1 MSAPQPPFFRR
12 LGAEV
17 IATTVLALPLVMGQL
32 SSMMMNVID
41 TVLAGRHSALTQ
53 AAVAIGTAVWSVAI
67 LIVIGV
73 LMAIPPTVAQLD
85 GAGRRGE
92 IGAVFRQAVWLA
104 LIMGCALAVFVANA
118 DWLLALANVAE
129 DVRPQARAF
138 LRGVAAG
145 APALALFFCFR
156 YLSEGVSLTKPT
168 MVIGL
173 GGLVLLLPLGYALM
187 FGRFGAP
194 ELGAM
199 GLGIATATTLWVQA
213 IAYALTLR
221 YGRGYADLDLFARFD
236 WPRWAPIA
244 DLLKIG
250 LPMGF
255 SIFMEGSLFV
265 ATALIIGSLGTL
277 QTAAHQVAINL
288 ASVTFMIPLGVAMA
302 TTVRVGNAVGRGDP
316 RGVAWAGGAGYAI
329 TCGTQLVS
337 ALVLLFGAGAIASVW
352 TKDAAV
358 AALAAQL
365 MVLAAAFQFS
375 DGIQAASA
383 GALRG
388 LKDTRLPAIITV
400 LSYWG
405 LGMPLGYWMGIV
417 QGQGAHGMWYGL
429 ILGLSAAALMLTIRF
444 VILARRLRRGAP
456 PRPSLHPTA
465 AT

>member
-1 MSAPQPPFFRR
+1 
-12 LGAEV
+12 
-17 IATTVLALPLVMGQL
+17 
-32 SSMMMNVID
+32 
-41 TVLAGRHSALTQ
+41 
-53 AAVAIGTAVWSVAI
+53 
-67 LIVIGV
+67 
-73 LMAIPPTVAQLD
+73 
-85 GAGRRGE
+85 
-92 IGAVFRQAVWLA
+92 
-104 LIMGCALAVFVANA
+104 
-118 DWLLALANVAE
+118 
-129 DVRPQARAF
+129 
-138 LRGVAAG
+138 
-145 APALALFFCFR
+145 
-156 YLSEGVSLTKPT
+156 
-168 MVIGL
+168 
-173 GGLVLLLPLGYALM
+173 
-187 FGRFGAP
+187 
-194 ELGAM
+194 
-199 GLGIATATTLWVQA
+199 VQA
-213 IAYALTLR
+213 IAYGLTLR
-221 YGRGYADLDLFARFD
+221 HGRGYADLHLFAGFE

-255 SIFMEGSLFV
+255 SVFMEGSLFV

-329 TCGTQLVS
+329 TCGTQLAS
-337 ALVLLFGAGAIASVW
+337 AMVLLFGAGAIASVW

-417 QGQGAHGMWYGL
+417 NGQGAHGMWYGL

-444 VILARRLRRGAP
+444 VILARRLRRHA
-456 PRPSLHPTA
+456 LA
-465 AT
+465 ASAR

>member
-1 MSAPQPPFFRR
+1 MPPPPPQFVRR
-12 LGAEV
+12 LGSEV
-17 IATTVLALPLVMGQL
+17 LATTCLALPLVMGQL
-32 SSMMMNVID
+32 SSIMMNVID

-53 AAVAIGTAVWSVAI
+53 AAVAIGAAVWTVAI
-67 LIVIGV
+67 LTVIGV

-92 IGAVFRQAVWLA
+92 IGAVLRQAVWLA
-104 LIMGCALAVFVANA
+104 LAMGIALAVFVANA
-118 DWLLALANVAE
+118 GWLLELAAVAE
-129 DVRPQARAF
+129 DVRPQAHAF
-138 LRGVAAG
+138 LSGVAGG

-156 YLSEGVSLTKPT
+156 YVSEGVSRTKPT
-168 MVIGL
+168 MLIGV
-173 GGLVLLLPLGYALM
+173 GGLFLLLPLGYALM
-187 FGRFGAP
+187 FGRLGAP
-194 ELGAM
+194 ELGAR
-199 GLGIATATTLWVQA
+199 GLGIATAATLWMQA
-213 IAYALTLR
+213 LAYGLTLR
-221 YGRGYADLDLFARFD
+221 FGRAYADLRLFERFD
-236 WPRWAPIA
+236 RPRRAPIA

-255 SIFMEGSLFV
+255 SVFMEGSLFV

-329 TCGTQLVS
+329 TCGTQLIS
-337 ALVLLFGAGAIASVW
+337 ALVLLLGAGAIASVW
-352 TKDAAV
+352 TRDAAV

-429 ILGLSAAALMLTIRF
+429 ILGLTAAALMLTIRF
-444 VILARRLRRGAP
+444 VILARRLRHGVRPHDGSHMTAGA
-456 PRPSLHPTA
+456 
-465 AT
+465 

>member
-1 MSAPQPPFFRR
+1 MSAPPLPFSRR

-17 IATTVLALPLVMGQL
+17 LATTVLALPLVLGQL

-73 LMAIPPTVAQLD
+73 LMAIPPSVAQLD
-85 GAGRRGE
+85 GAGRRRE
-92 IGAVFRQAVWLA
+92 IGPLFRQALWLA
-104 LIMGCALAVFVANA
+104 LLLGLLLWLFVGNA
-118 DWLLALANVAE
+118 GWLLAFAGVADE
-129 DVRPQARAF
+129 VRPQALGF
-138 LRGVAAG
+138 LKGVAPG
-145 APALALFFCFR
+145 APALALFFAFR
-156 YLSEGVSLTKPT
+156 YLSEGVSLTVPT
-168 MVIGL
+168 MVIGI
-173 GGLVLLLPLGYALM
+173 GGLFLLLPLGYALM
-187 FGRFGAP
+187 FGTFGAP
-194 ELGAM
+194 ELGAL
-199 GLGIATATTLWVQA
+199 GLGVATACVLWIQA
-213 IAYALTLR
+213 LAYGLHLHFSPR
-221 YGRGYADLDLFARFD
+221 YADLGLYSQFD

-244 DLLKIG
+244 ELLKIG

-288 ASVTFMIPLGVAMA
+288 ASVAFMIPLGVAMA
-302 TTVRVGNAVGRGDP
+302 TTVRVGNAMGRGDP
-316 RGVAWAGGAGYAI
+316 AGVGWAGGAGYVI
-329 TCGTQLVS
+329 TAFTQFGS
-337 ALVLLFGAGAIASVW
+337 ALVLLFGASTIAALW

-358 AALAAQL
+358 AALAVQL

-375 DGIQAASA
+375 DGLQAASA

-388 LKDTRLPAIITV
+388 LKDTRVPAVVTV

-417 QGQGAHGMWYGL
+417 EGGGAHGMWYGL
-429 ILGLSAAALMLTIRF
+429 IMGLSAAALLLTIRF
-444 VILARRLRRGAP
+444 VILARRLRRTGQLKR
-456 PRPSLHPTA
+456 RPA
-465 AT
+465 

>member
-1 MSAPQPPFFRR
+1 MSAPTHRAKPR
-12 LGAEV
+12 LLTEIA
-17 IATTVLALPLVMGQL
+17 ATTALALPLVMGQL

-67 LIVIGV
+67 LILIGV

-85 GAGRRGE
+85 GAGRRSE
-92 IGAVFRQAVWLA
+92 IGAVFRQALWLA
-104 LIMGCALAVFVANA
+104 LLMGCGLWIFIGNA
-118 DWLLALANVAE
+118 GWLLEWAGVAE
-129 DVRPQARAF
+129 DVRPQALGF
-138 LRGVAAG
+138 LRGVAPG
-145 APALALFFCFR
+145 APALALFFAFR

-173 GGLVLLLPLGYALM
+173 GGLLLLFPLGYVLM
-187 FGRFGAP
+187 FGEYGAP
-194 ELGAM
+194 ELGAR

-213 IAYALTLR
+213 AAYGLHLA
-221 YGRGYADLDLFARFD
+221 RGAGYVDLQLYARFE

-244 DLLKIG
+244 ELLKIG

-255 SIFMEGSLFV
+255 SVFMEGGLFV

-288 ASVTFMIPLGVAMA
+288 ASVAFMIPLGVAMA

-316 RGVAWAGGAGYAI
+316 KGVAWAGGAGYAI
-329 TCGTQLVS
+329 TAGTQLAS
-337 ALVLLFGAGAIASVW
+337 ALVLLLGASTIAGLW
-352 TKDAAV
+352 TKDAEV

-375 DGIQAASA
+375 DGLQAASA

-405 LGMPLGYWMGIV
+405 LGMPLGYWMGITR
-417 QGQGAHGMWYGL
+417 GGGAHGMWYGL
-429 ILGLSAAALMLTIRF
+429 ILGLSAAAVMLTVRF
-444 VILARRLRRGAP
+444 VLLARRLRRHAP
-456 PRPSLHPTA
+456 V
-465 AT
+465 

>member
-1 MSAPQPPFFRR
+1 MPSPTPPFFRR

-17 IATTVLALPLVMGQL
+17 TATTVLALPLVMGQL

-92 IGAVFRQAVWLA
+92 IGAVFRQSVWLA
-104 LIMGCALAVFVANA
+104 LILGAALAIFVANA
-118 DWLLALANVAE
+118 GWLLALANVAE
-129 DVRPQARAF
+129 DVRPQALAF
-138 LRGVAAG
+138 LQGVAAG

-173 GGLVLLLPLGYALM
+173 SGLLLLLPLGYALM

-194 ELGAM
+194 ELGAK
-199 GLGIATATTLWVQA
+199 GLGVATAVTLWAQA
-213 IAYALTLR
+213 IAYGFTLR
-221 YGRGYADLDLFARFD
+221 YGRGYADLDLFAGFE

-255 SIFMEGSLFV
+255 SVFMEGSLFV

-329 TCGTQLVS
+329 TCGTQLAS

-352 TKDAAV
+352 TKDPAV

-417 QGQGAHGMWYGL
+417 QGQGAQGMWYGL
-429 ILGLSAAALMLTIRF
+429 ILGLSAAALMLTTRF
-444 VILARRLRRGAP
+444 VILARRLRRGASP
-456 PRPSLHPTA
+456 AGT
-465 AT
+465 

>member
-1 MSAPQPPFFRR
+1 MSAPSHRAKPR
-12 LGAEV
+12 LLTEV
-17 IATTVLALPLVMGQL
+17 AATAALALPLVMGQL

-41 TVLAGRHSALTQ
+41 TLLAGRHSALTQ
-53 AAVAIGTAVWSVAI
+53 AAVAIGAAVWSVAI
-67 LIVIGV
+67 LILIGV

-85 GAGRRGE
+85 GAGRRSE
-92 IGAVFRQAVWLA
+92 IGAVFRQALWLA
-104 LIMGCALAVFVANA
+104 LMLGCGLWIFIGNA
-118 DWLLALANVAE
+118 GWLLAFAGVAE
-129 DVRPQARAF
+129 DVRPQALGF
-138 LRGVAAG
+138 LRGVAPG
-145 APALALFFCFR
+145 APALALFFAFR

-173 GGLVLLLPLGYALM
+173 GGLLLLFPLGYCLM
-187 FGRFGAP
+187 FGEFGAP
-194 ELGAM
+194 ELGAH

-213 IAYALTLR
+213 AAYGLHLARGT
-221 YGRGYADLDLFARFD
+221 GYADLQLYARFE

-244 DLLKIG
+244 ELLKIG

-255 SIFMEGSLFV
+255 SVFMEGGLFV

-277 QTAAHQVAINL
+277 QTAAHQVAVNL
-288 ASVTFMIPLGVAMA
+288 ASVAFMIPLGVAMA

-316 RGVAWAGGAGYAI
+316 KGVAWAGGAGYAI
-329 TCGTQLVS
+329 TAGTQLAS
-337 ALVLLFGAGAIASVW
+337 ALVLLLGAGTIASLW

-375 DGIQAASA
+375 DGLQAASA

-400 LSYWG
+400 FSYWG

-417 QGQGAHGMWYGL
+417 RGGGAHGMWYGL
-429 ILGLSAAALMLTIRF
+429 ILGLSAAALMLTVRF
-444 VILARRLRRGAP
+444 VLQARRLRRQLPAP
-456 PRPSLHPTA
+456 A
-465 AT
+465 

>member
-1 MSAPQPPFFRR
+1 MPPLQPQFVRR
-12 LGAEV
+12 LGSEV
-17 IATTVLALPLVMGQL
+17 LATTLLALPLVMGQL
-32 SSMMMNVID
+32 SSIMMNVID

-53 AAVAIGTAVWSVAI
+53 AAVAIGAAVWTVAI
-67 LIVIGV
+67 LTVIGV

-92 IGAVFRQAVWLA
+92 VGAVFRQAVWLA
-104 LIMGCALAVFVANA
+104 LAMGCALAVFVANA
-118 DWLLALANVAE
+118 GWLLELAGVAE

-138 LRGVAAG
+138 LGGVAGG

-156 YLSEGVSLTKPT
+156 YVSEGVSRTKPT
-168 MVIGL
+168 MLIGV
-173 GGLVLLLPLGYALM
+173 GGLFLLLPLGYALM
-187 FGRFGAP
+187 FGRLGAP
-194 ELGAM
+194 ELGAQ
-199 GLGIATATTLWVQA
+199 GLGIATAATLWVQA
-213 IAYALTLR
+213 LAYGLTLR
-221 YGRGYADLDLFARFD
+221 FGRGYADLQLFQRFD
-236 WPRWAPIA
+236 RPRWTPIA
-244 DLLKIG
+244 ELLKIG

-255 SIFMEGSLFV
+255 SVLMEGSLFV

-316 RGVAWAGGAGYAI
+316 QGVAWAGGAGYAI
-329 TCGTQLVS
+329 TCGTQLAS
-337 ALVLLFGAGAIASVW
+337 ALVLLFGAGAIASLW

-388 LKDTRLPAIITV
+388 LKDTRLPALITV

-444 VILARRLRRGAP
+444 VVLARRLRRGAA
-456 PRPSLHPTA
+456 SGSS